1 MYSLFWKR
9 AARMAVA
16 TKCEQ
21 CDEQGFSVITP
32 IVSLISGCMVN
43 TVYRVIQKSTFPKHV

>member
-1 MYSLFWKR
+1 
-9 AARMAVA
+9 MAVA